1 MKLEFA
7 EDLVIIG
14 GGAFLMWAGVVAKD
28 PLNIVLSGL
37 FLLFGLVA
45 LYVDVGRNIQ

>member
-7 EDLVIIG
+7 QDLVIIG

-37 FLLFGLVA
+37 FLLFGLAA
-45 LYVDVGRNIQ
+45 LYLDVRRNIR